1 MKYYLNESIKYILSE
16 RFVLNEALKHSDLI
30 VQCEAICDSIK
41 KLLDELEN
49 GTDETKAKEDA
60 LNKIFDRTTSLR
72 QDIRKVNDVEIIKGK
87 AKDYIDAIQ
96 SLISVVDPSTSDS
109 SITADNKTTAFGKFF
124 AHLNGL
130 IEDPGVKKLELT
142 SELGKIDTIVQTA
155 IDGLANITNS
165 AAETKTKDEQIVA
178 LTKAYKLIYKVSQ
191 SSEKEYDNNETIS
204 EVIEELNKAVE
215 DLNKAIKAVIE
226 AKDDDE
232 KNKAKNN
239 FIAIKNNFITSCEEI
254 TKGDIAELIDNL
266 TVGNYSQTNLE
277 TSLNKDTDWAKEY
290 KNTPDKDLFW
300 NKYYNGAWGKNADKI
315 KSLGESF
322 KQECAVLGFTE
333 ATNPFIA
340 FIKKYY
346 TEDAEMQAGNKSAA
360 GYYIDIQHYEAI
372 HNAIA
377 ENKLLKRDIT
387 DSPKEPIT
395 VDNNI
400 IFYRD
405 FYAKPGNEADIYI
418 NALSKLRNMDISKL
432 VLENKT
438 VQANL
443 MASSGSDNKIFI
455 AVVLTNK
462 VPLKDLLNKEAN
474 LSKITPTIDDKLRPT
489 QDLEQLL
496 TLMNANDTNKEA
508 WNNTSTDKLVAGI
521 KETFKGEEA
530 KYAKWIICY
539 IVNSQETDDAKIN
552 KLKTLN
558 STYKWFSSYDSSL
571 DVVKKVKI
579 ITELNRYGGD
589 INWKMLDNIIKAFEK
604 EEDPAAKGKSW
615 LDTPIKS

>member
-16 RFVLNEALKHSDLI
+16 RFVLNEAMKHSDLI
-30 VQCEAICDSIK
+30 AKCKAIYDYAK
-41 KLLDELEN
+41 KLLDELES
-49 GTDETKAKEDA
+49 GTDDTNEKENA
-60 LNKIFDRTTSLR
+60 LDKIFDHTTSLM
-72 QDIRKVNDVEIIKGK
+72 QDTRKVKDVEIIKGK
-87 AKDYIDAIQ
+87 AKNYIDTIK
-96 SLISVVDPSTSDS
+96 SLISVVDPSTFNA

-124 AHLNGL
+124 AHLNEL
-130 IEDPGVKKLELT
+130 IKKSDVKQSELT
-142 SELGKIDTIVQTA
+142 SELNKIDNIVQTT

-165 AAETKTKDEQIVA
+165 AKEIKTKDDQIVA

-191 SSEKEYDNNETIS
+191 TSEKEYDNNETIS
-204 EVIEELNKAVE
+204 QAVE
-215 DLNKAIKAVIE
+215 MLNNALEKVTKAGDDASKIE
-226 AKDDDE
+226 
-232 KNKAKNN
+232 AKNN
-239 FIAIKNNFITSCEEI
+239 FIDRCEELANDNAAKI
-254 TKGDIAELIDNL
+254 IDTL
-266 TVGNYSQTNLE
+266 TVGEYNQTSLETNLD
-277 TSLNKDTDWAKEY
+277 SSSDWGKEY
-290 KNTPDKDLFW
+290 KDTPDKNLFW
-300 NKYYNGAWGKNADKI
+300 EKYYSGAWGENADKI
-315 KSLGESF
+315 EALGESF
-322 KQECAVLGFTE
+322 KQECTVLGFTE
-333 ATNPFIA
+333 ITNPFLA

-346 TEDAEMQAGNKSAA
+346 TEDVEMQNNGEKAK
-360 GYYIDIQHYEAI
+360 GYDIDLQHYEAI

-474 LSKITPTIDDKLRPT
+474 LSKIAPTIDDKLRPT

>member
-16 RFVLNEALKHSDLI
+16 RFVLNEAMKHSDLI
-30 VQCEAICDSIK
+30 AKCKAIYDYAK

-49 GTDETKAKEDA
+49 GTDDTNEKENA
-60 LNKIFDRTTSLR
+60 LDKIFDRTTSLM
-72 QDIRKVNDVEIIKGK
+72 QDTRKVKDVELIKGK
-87 AKDYIDAIQ
+87 AKDYIDTIK
-96 SLISVVDPSTSDS
+96 SLISVVDPSTFND

-124 AHLNGL
+124 AHLNEL
-130 IEDPGVKKLELT
+130 IEKSDVKQSELT
-142 SELGKIDTIVQTA
+142 SELNKIDNIVQTT

-165 AAETKTKDEQIVA
+165 AKEIKTKDDQIVA

-191 SSEKEYDNNETIS
+191 TSEKEYDNNETIS
-204 EVIEELNKAVE
+204 QAVE
-215 DLNKAIKAVIE
+215 MLNNALEKVTKAG
-226 AKDDDE
+226 DDDASKIE
-232 KNKAKNN
+232 AKNN
-239 FIAIKNNFITSCEEI
+239 FIDRCEELANDNTAKI
-254 TKGDIAELIDNL
+254 IDTLAVSEYN
-266 TVGNYSQTNLE
+266 QTNLE
-277 TSLNKDTDWAKEY
+277 TSLNKGTDWAKEY

-300 NKYYNGAWGKNADKI
+300 NKYYNGVWGKNADKI

-346 TEDAEMQAGNKSAA
+346 TEDAEMQAEGKSAA
-360 GYYIDIQHYEAI
+360 GYYIDMQHYEAI

-387 DSPKEPIT
+387 NSPKEPIT

-418 NALSKLRNMDISKL
+418 NALSKLRNMNIKSL

-443 MASSGSDNKIFI
+443 IASSGGKNEILI

-462 VPLKDLLNKEAN
+462 VPLKDLLNNKAN
-474 LSKITPTIDDKLRPT
+474 LSPITPTIDDKLRPT

-496 TLMNANDTNKEA
+496 TLINANDTNKEA
-508 WNNTSTDKLVAGI
+508 WNSTSTDKLVAGI

-558 STYKWFSSYDSSL
+558 STYNWFSSYDSSL
-571 DVVKKVKI
+571 DVAKKVRI
-579 ITELNRYGGD
+579 ITELNRYGGNID
-589 INWKMLDNIIKAFEK
+589 WKMLDNIIKAFEK

>member
-16 RFVLNEALKHSDLI
+16 RFVLNEAMKHSDLI
-30 VQCEAICDSIK
+30 AQCEVILNSIK
-41 KLLDELEN
+41 KLLDDLEN
-49 GTDETKAKEDA
+49 GTDDTNEKENA
-60 LNKIFDRTTSLR
+60 LDKIFDHTTSLM
-72 QDIRKVNDVEIIKGK
+72 QDTRKVKDVEIIKGK
-87 AKDYIDAIQ
+87 AKNYIDTIK
-96 SLISVVDPSTSDS
+96 SLISVVDPSTFND

-124 AHLNGL
+124 AHLNEL
-130 IEDPGVKKLELT
+130 IEKSDVKQSELT
-142 SELGKIDTIVQTA
+142 SELNKIDNIVQTT

-165 AAETKTKDEQIVA
+165 AKEIKTKDDQIVA

-191 SSEKEYDNNETIS
+191 TSEKEYDNNETIS
-204 EVIEELNKAVE
+204 QAVE
-215 DLNKAIKAVIE
+215 MLNNALEKVTKAGDDASKIE
-226 AKDDDE
+226 
-232 KNKAKNN
+232 AKNN
-239 FIAIKNNFITSCEEI
+239 FIDRCEELANDNTAKI
-254 TKGDIAELIDNL
+254 IDTL
-266 TVGNYSQTNLE
+266 TVGEYNQTNLE
-277 TSLNKDTDWAKEY
+277 TNLDGSSDWDKEY
-290 KNTPDKDLFW
+290 KDTPDKNLFW
-300 NKYYNGAWGKNADKI
+300 EKYYSGAWGENADKI
-315 KSLGESF
+315 EALGESF
-322 KQECAVLGFTE
+322 KQECTVLGFTE
-333 ATNPFIA
+333 ITNPFLA

-346 TEDAEMQAGNKSAA
+346 TEDVEMQNKGEKAK
-360 GYYIDIQHYEAI
+360 GYDIDLQHYEAI

-387 DSPKEPIT
+387 NSPKEPIT

-474 LSKITPTIDDKLRPT
+474 LSKIAPTIDDKLRPT

>member
-16 RFVLNEALKHSDLI
+16 QFVLNEAIKHSDLI
-30 VQCEAICDSIK
+30 VQCKTIRNYIK

-49 GTDETKAKEDA
+49 GTDDTNAKEDA
-60 LNKIFDRTTSLR
+60 LNKIFDRTTSLM
-72 QDIRKVNDVEIIKGK
+72 QDTRKVNDVEIIKGK
-87 AKDYIDAIQ
+87 AKDYINTIQ
-96 SLISVVDPSTSDS
+96 SLITIIDPSTFND

-124 AHLNGL
+124 AHLNEL
-130 IEDPGVKKLELT
+130 IEKSDVKKSELT
-142 SELGKIDTIVQTA
+142 SELSKIDTVIQA
-155 IDGLANITNS
+155 AMDGLANITNN
-165 AAETKTKDEQIVA
+165 ATETKTKDDQIVA

-191 SSEKEYDNNETIS
+191 ASETEYDNNESIS
-204 EVIEELNKAVE
+204 ETIEGLSDALKKVT
-215 DLNKAIKAVIE
+215 E
-226 AKDDDE
+226 AKNDE
-232 KNKAKNN
+232 AKNN
-239 FIAIKNNFITSCEEI
+239 ARNNFITLCEEMAE
-254 TKGDIAELIDNL
+254 GSIAELIDNL
-266 TVGNYSQTNLE
+266 TVANYSQTNLE

-346 TEDAEMQAGNKSAA
+346 TEDAEMQAAGKSAA

-387 DSPKEPIT
+387 NNPKEPIT
-395 VDNNI
+395 VNNNI

-405 FYAKPGNEADIYI
+405 FYAKPGNEAKIYI
-418 NALSKLRNMDISKL
+418 DALSKLRNMNIKNL

-438 VQANL
+438 VQTNL
-443 MASSGSDNKIFI
+443 IACSNGDNELFI
-455 AVVLTNK
+455 AAVLTNK
-462 VPLKDLLNKEAN
+462 VPLKDLLADKAN
-474 LSKITPTIDDKLRPT
+474 LSPITPTRDDKLRPV
-489 QDLEQLL
+489 QDLAQLL
-496 TLMNANDTNKEA
+496 TLMNANDTNKEV
-508 WNNTSTDKLVAGI
+508 WNSMSTDKLIAGI

-539 IVNSQETDDAKIN
+539 IANSQETDDAKIN
-552 KLKTLN
+552 KLKNLN
-558 STYKWFSSYDSSL
+558 NTYKWFNSFDSSL

-579 ITELNRYGGD
+579 ITELNRYGGNID
-589 INWKMLDNIIKAFEK
+589 WKMLDNIIKAFEK

>member
-16 RFVLNEALKHSDLI
+16 QFVLNEAIKHSDLI
-30 VQCEAICDSIK
+30 IQCKTICDYIK

-49 GTDETKAKEDA
+49 GTDDTNAKENA
-60 LNKIFDRTTSLR
+60 LNKIFDRTTSLM
-72 QDIRKVNDVEIIKGK
+72 QDTRKVNDVEIIKGK

-96 SLISVVDPSTSDS
+96 SLIAVVDPSTSDN

-124 AHLNGL
+124 AHLNEL
-130 IEDPGVKKLELT
+130 IEKSGIKKSELT
-142 SELGKIDTIVQTA
+142 SELSKIDTVVQTA
-155 IDGLANITNS
+155 MDGLANITNS
-165 AAETKTKDEQIVA
+165 AAEIKTKDEQIVA

-191 SSEKEYDNNETIS
+191 ASETEYDNNESIS
-204 EVIEELNKAVE
+204 ETIEGLSDALK
-215 DLNKAIKAVIE
+215 KVIE
-226 AKDDDE
+226 AKNDE
-232 KNKAKNN
+232 AKNN
-239 FIAIKNNFITSCEEI
+239 ARNNFITLCEEI
-254 TKGDIAELIDNL
+254 TKGDIANLIDNL
-266 TVGNYSQTNLE
+266 TVDNYSQTGLE
-277 TSLNKDTDWAKEY
+277 TSLGKGIDWAKEY
-290 KNTPDKDLFW
+290 KNTPDKELFW

-322 KQECAVLGFTE
+322 KQECTVLGFTE
-333 ATNPFIA
+333 ATNPFIT
-340 FIKKYY
+340 FIKTYF
-346 TEDAEMQAGNKSAA
+346 TEDVEMQAAGKSAA

-387 DSPKEPIT
+387 NSPKEPIT
-395 VDNNI
+395 VNNNI

-405 FYAKPGNEADIYI
+405 FYAKPGNDAEIYI
-418 NALSKLRNMDISKL
+418 NTISKLRNMDISKL

-462 VPLKDLLNKEAN
+462 VPLKDLLNDKAN
-474 LSKITPTIDDKLRPT
+474 LSPITPTRDDKLRPI

-496 TLMNANDTNKEA
+496 ILMNANDTNKEV
-508 WNNTSTDKLVAGI
+508 WNSTSTDKLVAGV

-539 IVNSQETDDAKIN
+539 IANSQETDDAKIN
-552 KLKTLN
+552 KLKNLN
-558 STYKWFSSYDSSL
+558 STYSWFNSFDSSL
-571 DVVKKVKI
+571 DVTKKVKI
-579 ITELNRYGGD
+579 ITELNRYGGNID
-589 INWKMLDNIIKAFEK
+589 WKMLDNIIKAFEK
-604 EEDPAAKGKSW
+604 EENPAAKGKSW
-615 LDTPIKS
+615 LDTPTKA

>member
-16 RFVLNEALKHSDLI
+16 QFVLNEALKHSDLI
-30 VQCEAICDSIK
+30 AKCKAIYDYAK

-49 GTDETKAKEDA
+49 GTDDTNEKENA
-60 LNKIFDRTTSLR
+60 LDKIFDHTTSLM
-72 QDIRKVNDVEIIKGK
+72 QDTRKVKDVEIIKGK
-87 AKDYIDAIQ
+87 AKDYIDTIK
-96 SLISVVDPSTSDS
+96 SLISVVDPSTFND

-124 AHLNGL
+124 AHLNEL
-130 IEDPGVKKLELT
+130 IEKSDVKQSELT
-142 SELGKIDTIVQTA
+142 SELNKIDNIVQTT

-165 AAETKTKDEQIVA
+165 AKEIKTKDDQIVA

-191 SSEKEYDNNETIS
+191 TSEKEYDNNETIS
-204 EVIEELNKAVE
+204 QAVE
-215 DLNKAIKAVIE
+215 MLNNALEKVTKAEDVASKIE
-226 AKDDDE
+226 
-232 KNKAKNN
+232 AKNN
-239 FIAIKNNFITSCEEI
+239 FIDRCEELANDNAAKI
-254 TKGDIAELIDNL
+254 IDAL
-266 TVGNYSQTNLE
+266 TVGEYNQINLE
-277 TSLNKDTDWAKEY
+277 TNLDSSSDWDKEY
-290 KNTPDKDLFW
+290 KDTPDKNLFW
-300 NKYYNGAWGKNADKI
+300 EKYYSGAWGENADKI
-315 KSLGESF
+315 EALGESF

-333 ATNPFIA
+333 ITNPFLA

-346 TEDAEMQAGNKSAA
+346 TEDAEMQNMGEKAK
-360 GYYIDIQHYEAI
+360 GYDVDLQHYEAI

-474 LSKITPTIDDKLRPT
+474 LSKIAPTIDDKLRPT

-571 DVVKKVKI
+571 DVTKKVKI

>member
-16 RFVLNEALKHSDLI
+16 QFVLNEALKHSDLI
-30 VQCEAICDSIK
+30 AKCKAIYDYAK

-49 GTDETKAKEDA
+49 GTDDTNEKENA
-60 LNKIFDRTTSLR
+60 LDKIFDHTTSLM
-72 QDIRKVNDVEIIKGK
+72 QDTRKVKDVEIIKGK
-87 AKDYIDAIQ
+87 AKNYIDTIK
-96 SLISVVDPSTSDS
+96 SLISVVDPSTFND

-124 AHLNGL
+124 AHLNEL
-130 IEDPGVKKLELT
+130 IEKSDVKQSELT
-142 SELGKIDTIVQTA
+142 SELSKIDNIVQTT
-155 IDGLANITNS
+155 IDSLANITNS
-165 AAETKTKDEQIVA
+165 AKEIKTKDDQIVA

-191 SSEKEYDNNETIS
+191 TSEKEYDNNETIS
-204 EVIEELNKAVE
+204 QAVE
-215 DLNKAIKAVIE
+215 MLNSALEKVTKAGDDASKIE
-226 AKDDDE
+226 
-232 KNKAKNN
+232 AKNN
-239 FIAIKNNFITSCEEI
+239 FIDRCEELANDSTAKI
-254 TKGDIAELIDNL
+254 IDAL
-266 TVGNYSQTNLE
+266 TVGEYNQINLE
-277 TSLNKDTDWAKEY
+277 TNLDSSSDWDKEY
-290 KNTPDKDLFW
+290 KDTPDKNLFW
-300 NKYYNGAWGKNADKI
+300 EKYYSGAWGESADKI
-315 KSLGESF
+315 EALGESF
-322 KQECAVLGFTE
+322 KQECTVLGFTE
-333 ATNPFIA
+333 ITNPFLA

-346 TEDAEMQAGNKSAA
+346 TEDIEMQNKGEKAK
-360 GYYIDIQHYEAI
+360 GYDVDLQHYEAI

-474 LSKITPTIDDKLRPT
+474 LSKIAPTIDDKLRPT

-604 EEDPAAKGKSW
+604 EEDPTAKGKSW

>member
-16 RFVLNEALKHSDLI
+16 QFVLNEAMKHNDLI
-30 VQCEAICDSIK
+30 AQCVAICDYIK

-49 GTDETKAKEDA
+49 GTDNINDKEKALD
-60 LNKIFDRTTSLR
+60 KIFDRTTSLM
-72 QDIRKVNDVEIIKGK
+72 QDTRKVNDVEIIKGK

-96 SLISVVDPSTSDS
+96 SLIAVIDPSTSDN

-124 AHLNGL
+124 AHLNEL
-130 IEDPGVKKLELT
+130 IEKSDVKKSELT
-142 SELGKIDTIVQTA
+142 SELGKIDTVVQTA
-155 IDGLANITNS
+155 IDSLANITNS
-165 AAETKTKDEQIVA
+165 ATEMKTKDEQIVA
-178 LTKAYKLIYKVSQ
+178 LTRAYKLIYKVSQ
-191 SSEKEYDNNETIS
+191 SSENEYDNNESIS
-204 EVIEELNKAVE
+204 EAIEGLNKAL
-215 DLNKAIKAVIE
+215 DKIIKA
-226 AKDDDE
+226 KDKAE
-232 KNKAKNN
+232 KNNAINN
-239 FIAIKNNFITSCEEI
+239 FVTLCEEI
-254 TKGDIAELIDNL
+254 AKGDIAELIDNL
-266 TVGNYSQTNLE
+266 TVSNYSQTNLE
-277 TSLNKDTDWAKEY
+277 TSLGKGIDWAKEY

-333 ATNPFIA
+333 VTNPFIA

-346 TEDAEMQAGNKSAA
+346 TEDAEMQAVGKKAA

-377 ENKLLKRDIT
+377 ENKLLKRDLT
-387 DSPKEPIT
+387 NSPKEPLT
-395 VDNNI
+395 VNNNI

-418 NALSKLRNMDISKL
+418 NTLSKLRNIDISKL

-438 VQANL
+438 VQTNL
-443 MASSGSDNKIFI
+443 MASSGSNNKIFI
-455 AVVLTNK
+455 ATVLTNN
-462 VPLKDLLNKEAN
+462 VPLKDLLDDKAN
-474 LSKITPTIDDKLRPT
+474 LSPITPTREDKLRPV

-496 TLMNANDTNKEA
+496 TLMNANDTNKEV

-539 IVNSQETDDAKIN
+539 IANSQETDDAKIN
-552 KLKTLN
+552 KLKNLN
-558 STYKWFSSYDSSL
+558 STYSWFNSFDSSL
-571 DVVKKVKI
+571 DVTKKVKI
-579 ITELNRYGGD
+579 ITELNRYGGNID
-589 INWKMLDNIIKAFEK
+589 WKMLDNIIKAFEK
-604 EEDPAAKGKSW
+604 EENPAAKGKSW
-615 LDTPIKS
+615 LDTPIKA

>member
-16 RFVLNEALKHSDLI
+16 RFVLNEAMKHSDLI
-30 VQCEAICDSIK
+30 AKCKAIYDYAK

-49 GTDETKAKEDA
+49 GTDDTNEKENA
-60 LNKIFDRTTSLR
+60 LDKIFDHTTSLM
-72 QDIRKVNDVEIIKGK
+72 QDTRKVKDVEIIKGK
-87 AKDYIDAIQ
+87 AKNYIDTIK
-96 SLISVVDPSTSDS
+96 SLISVVDPSTFND

-124 AHLNGL
+124 AHLNEL
-130 IEDPGVKKLELT
+130 IEKSDVKQSELT
-142 SELGKIDTIVQTA
+142 SELSKIDNIVQTT

-165 AAETKTKDEQIVA
+165 AKEIKTKDDQIVA

-191 SSEKEYDNNETIS
+191 TSEKEYDNNEAVS
-204 EVIEELNKAVE
+204 QAIEGLTEALEKVTKAE
-215 DLNKAIKAVIE
+215 DGASKIE
-226 AKDDDE
+226 
-232 KNKAKNN
+232 AKNN
-239 FIAIKNNFITSCEEI
+239 FIARCEELANDNTAKI
-254 TKGDIAELIDNL
+254 IDAL
-266 TVGNYSQTNLE
+266 TVSEYNQADLETNLN
-277 TSLNKDTDWAKEY
+277 SSSDWDKEY
-290 KNTPDKDLFW
+290 KNTPDKNLFW
-300 NKYYNGAWGKNADKI
+300 EKYYSGAWGENADKI
-315 KSLGESF
+315 EALGESF
-322 KQECAVLGFTE
+322 KQECTVLGFTE
-333 ATNPFIA
+333 ITNPFLA

-346 TEDAEMQAGNKSAA
+346 TEDIEMQNKGEKAK
-360 GYYIDIQHYEAI
+360 GYDVDLQHYEAI

-474 LSKITPTIDDKLRPT
+474 LSKIAPTIDDKLRPT

-571 DVVKKVKI
+571 DVTKKVKI

-604 EEDPAAKGKSW
+604 EEDPTAKGKSW

>member
-16 RFVLNEALKHSDLI
+16 RFVLSEAMKHSDLI
-30 VQCEAICDSIK
+30 AKCKAIRDYAK
-41 KLLDELEN
+41 KLLDELES
-49 GTDETKAKEDA
+49 GTEDTNEKENA
-60 LNKIFDRTTSLR
+60 LDKIFDHTTSLM
-72 QDIRKVNDVEIIKGK
+72 QDTRKVKDVEIIKGK
-87 AKDYIDAIQ
+87 AKNYIDTIK
-96 SLISVVDPSTSDS
+96 SLISVVDPSTFND

-124 AHLNGL
+124 AHLNEL
-130 IEDPGVKKLELT
+130 IEKSDVKQSELT
-142 SELGKIDTIVQTA
+142 SELNKIDNIVQTT

-165 AAETKTKDEQIVA
+165 AKEIKTKDDQIVA

-191 SSEKEYDNNETIS
+191 TSEKEYDNNETIS
-204 EVIEELNKAVE
+204 QAVE
-215 DLNKAIKAVIE
+215 MLNNALEKVTEAGDDASKIE
-226 AKDDDE
+226 
-232 KNKAKNN
+232 AKNN
-239 FIAIKNNFITSCEEI
+239 FIDRCEELANDNAAKI
-254 TKGDIAELIDNL
+254 IDTL
-266 TVGNYSQTNLE
+266 TVSEYNQTNLE
-277 TSLNKDTDWAKEY
+277 TNLDSSSDWDKEY
-290 KNTPDKDLFW
+290 KDTPDKNLFW
-300 NKYYNGAWGKNADKI
+300 EKYYSGAWGENADKI
-315 KSLGESF
+315 EALGESF
-322 KQECAVLGFTE
+322 KQECTVLGFTE
-333 ATNPFIA
+333 ITNPFLA

-346 TEDAEMQAGNKSAA
+346 TEDVEMQNKGEKAK
-360 GYYIDIQHYEAI
+360 GYDIDLQHYEAI

-443 MASSGSDNKIFI
+443 MASSGGDNKIFI

-474 LSKITPTIDDKLRPT
+474 LSKIAPTIDDKLRPT

-571 DVVKKVKI
+571 DVAKKVKI

>member
-16 RFVLNEALKHSDLI
+16 RFVLNEAMKHSDLI
-30 VQCEAICDSIK
+30 AKCKAICDYAK
-41 KLLDELEN
+41 KLLDELES
-49 GTDETKAKEDA
+49 GTDDTNEKENA
-60 LNKIFDRTTSLR
+60 LDKIFDHTTSLM
-72 QDIRKVNDVEIIKGK
+72 QDTRKVKDVEIIKGK
-87 AKDYIDAIQ
+87 AKNYIDTIK
-96 SLISVVDPSTSDS
+96 SLISVVDPSTFND

-124 AHLNGL
+124 AHLNEL
-130 IEDPGVKKLELT
+130 IEKSDVKQSELT
-142 SELGKIDTIVQTA
+142 SELNKIDNIVQTT

-165 AAETKTKDEQIVA
+165 AKEIKTKDDQIVA

-191 SSEKEYDNNETIS
+191 TSEKEYDNNETIS
-204 EVIEELNKAVE
+204 QAVE
-215 DLNKAIKAVIE
+215 MLNNALEKVTEAGDDASKIE
-226 AKDDDE
+226 
-232 KNKAKNN
+232 AKNN
-239 FIAIKNNFITSCEEI
+239 FIDRCEELANDNAAKI
-254 TKGDIAELIDNL
+254 IDTL
-266 TVGNYSQTNLE
+266 TVGEYNQTNLE
-277 TSLNKDTDWAKEY
+277 TNLDSSSDWDKEY
-290 KNTPDKDLFW
+290 KDTPDKNLFW
-300 NKYYNGAWGKNADKI
+300 EKYYSGAWGENADKI
-315 KSLGESF
+315 EALGESF
-322 KQECAVLGFTE
+322 KQECTVLGFTE
-333 ATNPFIA
+333 LTNPFLA

-346 TEDAEMQAGNKSAA
+346 TEDVEMQNKGEKAK
-360 GYYIDIQHYEAI
+360 GYDVDLQHYEAI

-474 LSKITPTIDDKLRPT
+474 LSKIAPTIDDKLRPT

>member
-16 RFVLNEALKHSDLI
+16 QFVLNEAMKHSDLI
-30 VQCEAICDSIK
+30 AQCEVILNSIK
-41 KLLDELEN
+41 KLLDDLEN
-49 GTDETKAKEDA
+49 GTDDTNEKENA
-60 LNKIFDRTTSLR
+60 LDKIFDHTTSLM
-72 QDIRKVNDVEIIKGK
+72 QDTRKVKDVEIIKGK
-87 AKDYIDAIQ
+87 AKNYIDTIK
-96 SLISVVDPSTSDS
+96 SLISVVDPSTFND

-124 AHLNGL
+124 AHLNEL
-130 IEDPGVKKLELT
+130 IEKSDVKQSELT
-142 SELGKIDTIVQTA
+142 SELNKIDNIVQTT

-165 AAETKTKDEQIVA
+165 AKEIKTKDDQIVA

-191 SSEKEYDNNETIS
+191 TSEKEYDNNETIS
-204 EVIEELNKAVE
+204 QAVE
-215 DLNKAIKAVIE
+215 MLNNALEKVTKAGDDASKIE
-226 AKDDDE
+226 
-232 KNKAKNN
+232 AKNN
-239 FIAIKNNFITSCEEI
+239 FIDRCEELANDNTAKI
-254 TKGDIAELIDNL
+254 IDTL
-266 TVGNYSQTNLE
+266 TVGEYNQTNLE
-277 TSLNKDTDWAKEY
+277 TNLDGSSDWDKEY
-290 KNTPDKDLFW
+290 KDTPDKNLFW
-300 NKYYNGAWGKNADKI
+300 EKYYSGAWGENADKI
-315 KSLGESF
+315 EALGESF
-322 KQECAVLGFTE
+322 KQECTVLGFTE
-333 ATNPFIA
+333 ITNPFLA

-346 TEDAEMQAGNKSAA
+346 TEDVEMQNKGEKAK
-360 GYYIDIQHYEAI
+360 GYDIDLQHYEAI

-387 DSPKEPIT
+387 NSPKEPIT

-474 LSKITPTIDDKLRPT
+474 LSKIAPTIDDKLRPT

>member
-16 RFVLNEALKHSDLI
+16 QFVLNEAIKHSDLI
-30 VQCEAICDSIK
+30 VQCKTIYDYIK

-49 GTDETKAKEDA
+49 GTDDTNAKEDA
-60 LNKIFDRTTSLR
+60 LNKIFDRTTSLM
-72 QDIRKVNDVEIIKGK
+72 QDTRKVNDVEIIKGK
-87 AKDYIDAIQ
+87 AKDYINTIQ
-96 SLISVVDPSTSDS
+96 SLITVIDPATFND

-124 AHLNGL
+124 AHLNEL
-130 IEDPGVKKLELT
+130 IEKSDVKKSELT
-142 SELGKIDTIVQTA
+142 SELSKIDTVVQTA
-155 IDGLANITNS
+155 MDSLADITNS
-165 AAETKTKDEQIVA
+165 AAETKTKDEQIVT

-191 SSEKEYDNNETIS
+191 ASETEYDNNESIS
-204 EVIEELNKAVE
+204 ETIEGLSDALKKVT
-215 DLNKAIKAVIE
+215 E
-226 AKDDDE
+226 AKNDE
-232 KNKAKNN
+232 AKNN
-239 FIAIKNNFITSCEEI
+239 ARNNFITLCEEMAE
-254 TKGDIAELIDNL
+254 GSIAELIDNL
-266 TVGNYSQTNLE
+266 TVANYSQTNLE

-333 ATNPFIA
+333 ATNPFIT

-346 TEDAEMQAGNKSAA
+346 TEDAEMQAAGKSAA

-387 DSPKEPIT
+387 NNPKEPIT
-395 VDNNI
+395 VNNNI

-405 FYAKPGNEADIYI
+405 FYAKPGNEAKIYI
-418 NALSKLRNMDISKL
+418 DTLSKLRNMNIKNL

-438 VQANL
+438 VQTNL
-443 MASSGSDNKIFI
+443 IACSNGDNELFI
-455 AVVLTNK
+455 ATVLTNK
-462 VPLKDLLNKEAN
+462 VPLKDLLADKAN
-474 LSKITPTIDDKLRPT
+474 LSPITPTRDDKLRPV

-496 TLMNANDTNKEA
+496 TLINANDTNKEV
-508 WNNTSTDKLVAGI
+508 WNSTSTDKLVAGI

-539 IVNSQETDDAKIN
+539 IANSQETDDAKIN
-552 KLKTLN
+552 KLKNLN
-558 STYKWFSSYDSSL
+558 NTYKWFNSFDSSL

-579 ITELNRYGGD
+579 ITELNRYGGNID
-589 INWKMLDNIIKAFEK
+589 WKMLDNIIKAFEK

>member
-1 MKYYLNESIKYILSE
+1 MKYYLNESIKSIKYILSE
-16 RFVLNEALKHSDLI
+16 RFVLNEAMKHSDLI
-30 VQCEAICDSIK
+30 AKCKAIRDYAK
-41 KLLDELEN
+41 KLLDELES
-49 GTDETKAKEDA
+49 GTEDTNEKENA
-60 LNKIFDRTTSLR
+60 LDKIFDHTTSLM
-72 QDIRKVNDVEIIKGK
+72 QDTRKVKDVEIIKGK
-87 AKDYIDAIQ
+87 AKNYIDTIK
-96 SLISVVDPSTSDS
+96 SLISVVDPSTFND

-124 AHLNGL
+124 AHLNEL
-130 IEDPGVKKLELT
+130 IEKSDVKQSELT
-142 SELGKIDTIVQTA
+142 SELNKIDNIVQTT

-165 AAETKTKDEQIVA
+165 AKEIKTKDDQIVA

-191 SSEKEYDNNETIS
+191 TSEKEYDNNETIS
-204 EVIEELNKAVE
+204 QAVE
-215 DLNKAIKAVIE
+215 MLNNALEKVTEAGDDASKIE
-226 AKDDDE
+226 
-232 KNKAKNN
+232 AKNN
-239 FIAIKNNFITSCEEI
+239 FIDRCEELANNNAAKI
-254 TKGDIAELIDNL
+254 IDTL
-266 TVGNYSQTNLE
+266 TVSEYNQTNLE
-277 TSLNKDTDWAKEY
+277 TNLDSSSDWDKEY
-290 KNTPDKDLFW
+290 KDTPDKNLFW
-300 NKYYNGAWGKNADKI
+300 EKYYSGAWGENADKI
-315 KSLGESF
+315 EALGKSF
-322 KQECAVLGFTE
+322 KQECTVLGFTE
-333 ATNPFIA
+333 ITNPFLA

-346 TEDAEMQAGNKSAA
+346 TEDIEMQNKGEKAK
-360 GYYIDIQHYEAI
+360 GYDVDLQHYEAI

-405 FYAKPGNEADIYI
+405 FYAKPGNDADIYI

-443 MASSGSDNKIFI
+443 MASSGGDNKIFI

-474 LSKITPTIDDKLRPT
+474 LSKIAPTIDDKLRPT

>member
-16 RFVLNEALKHSDLI
+16 RFVLNEAMKHSDLI
-30 VQCEAICDSIK
+30 AKCKAIRDYAK

-49 GTDETKAKEDA
+49 GTDDTNEKENA
-60 LNKIFDRTTSLR
+60 LDKIFDHTTSLM
-72 QDIRKVNDVEIIKGK
+72 QDTRKVKDVEIIKGK
-87 AKDYIDAIQ
+87 AKNYIDTIK
-96 SLISVVDPSTSDS
+96 SLISVVDPSTFND

-124 AHLNGL
+124 AHLNEL
-130 IEDPGVKKLELT
+130 IEKSDVKQSELT
-142 SELGKIDTIVQTA
+142 SELNKIDNIVQTT

-165 AAETKTKDEQIVA
+165 AKEIKTKDDQIVA

-191 SSEKEYDNNETIS
+191 TSEKEYDNNETIS
-204 EVIEELNKAVE
+204 QAVE
-215 DLNKAIKAVIE
+215 MLNNALEKVTEAGDDASKIE
-226 AKDDDE
+226 
-232 KNKAKNN
+232 AKNN
-239 FIAIKNNFITSCEEI
+239 FIDRCEELANDNAAKI
-254 TKGDIAELIDNL
+254 IDTL
-266 TVGNYSQTNLE
+266 TVSEYNQTNLE
-277 TSLNKDTDWAKEY
+277 TNLDSSSDWNKEY
-290 KNTPDKDLFW
+290 KDTPDKNLFW
-300 NKYYNGAWGKNADKI
+300 EKYYSGAWGENADKI
-315 KSLGESF
+315 EALGESF
-322 KQECAVLGFTE
+322 KQECTVLGFTE
-333 ATNPFIA
+333 ITNPFLA

-346 TEDAEMQAGNKSAA
+346 TEDVEMQNKGEKAK
-360 GYYIDIQHYEAI
+360 GYDVDLQHYEAI

-443 MASSGSDNKIFI
+443 MASSGGDNKIFI

-462 VPLKDLLNKEAN
+462 VPLKDLFNKEAN
-474 LSKITPTIDDKLRPT
+474 LSKIAPTIDDKLRPT

-496 TLMNANDTNKEA
+496 TLVNANDTNKET

-571 DVVKKVKI
+571 DVAKKVKI

-604 EEDPAAKGKSW
+604 EEDPTAKGKSW

>member
-16 RFVLNEALKHSDLI
+16 RFVLNEAMKHSDLI
-30 VQCEAICDSIK
+30 AQCKTIYDYIK

-49 GTDETKAKEDA
+49 GTDDTNAKEDA
-60 LNKIFDRTTSLR
+60 LNKIFDRTTSLM
-72 QDIRKVNDVEIIKGK
+72 QDTRKVNDVEIIKGK
-87 AKDYIDAIQ
+87 AKDYIDTIQ
-96 SLISVVDPSTSDS
+96 SLITVIDPSTFND

-124 AHLNGL
+124 AHLNEL
-130 IEDPGVKKLELT
+130 IEKSDAKKSELT
-142 SELGKIDTIVQTA
+142 SELSKIDTVVQTA
-155 IDGLANITNS
+155 MDGLANITNS
-165 AAETKTKDEQIVA
+165 AKEIKTKDDQIVA

-191 SSEKEYDNNETIS
+191 TSEKEYDNNETIS
-204 EVIEELNKAVE
+204 QAIEMLNSALEKVTKAE
-215 DLNKAIKAVIE
+215 
-226 AKDDDE
+226 DDE
-232 KNKAKNN
+232 AKNN
-239 FIAIKNNFITSCEEI
+239 ARNNFVTLCEEI
-254 TKGDIAELIDNL
+254 ADGDIAKLINNL
-266 TVGNYSQTNLE
+266 TVANYNQTSLE
-277 TSLNKDTDWAKEY
+277 TSLGKGIDWAKEY

-346 TEDAEMQAGNKSAA
+346 TEDAEMQADNKSAA

-443 MASSGSDNKIFI
+443 MASSGGDNKIFI

-462 VPLKDLLNKEAN
+462 VPLKDLLNNEAN

-530 KYAKWIICY
+530 KYAMWIICY

-558 STYKWFSSYDSSL
+558 STYSWFSSFDSSL

-604 EEDPAAKGKSW
+604 EEDPAVKGKSW
-615 LDTPIKS
+615 LGTPIKS

>member
-16 RFVLNEALKHSDLI
+16 QFVLNEAIKHSDLI
-30 VQCEAICDSIK
+30 VQCKTIRDYIK

-49 GTDETKAKEDA
+49 GTDDTNAKEDA
-60 LNKIFDRTTSLR
+60 LNKIFDRTTSLM
-72 QDIRKVNDVEIIKGK
+72 QDTRKVNDVEIIKGK
-87 AKDYIDAIQ
+87 VKDYIDAIQ
-96 SLISVVDPSTSDS
+96 SLITVVDPSTFND

-124 AHLNGL
+124 AHLNEL
-130 IEDPGVKKLELT
+130 IEKSDVKKSELT
-142 SELGKIDTIVQTA
+142 SELSKIDTIVQTA
-155 IDGLANITNS
+155 MDSLADITNS
-165 AAETKTKDEQIVA
+165 AAETKTKDEQIVT

-191 SSEKEYDNNETIS
+191 ASETEYDNNESIS
-204 EVIEELNKAVE
+204 ETIEGLSDALKKVT
-215 DLNKAIKAVIE
+215 E
-226 AKDDDE
+226 AKNDE
-232 KNKAKNN
+232 AKNN
-239 FIAIKNNFITSCEEI
+239 ARNNFITLCEEMAE
-254 TKGDIAELIDNL
+254 GSIAKLIDNL
-266 TVGNYSQTNLE
+266 TVANYSQTNLE

-346 TEDAEMQAGNKSAA
+346 TEDAEMQAAGKSAA

-387 DSPKEPIT
+387 NNPKEPIT
-395 VDNNI
+395 VNNNI

-405 FYAKPGNEADIYI
+405 FYAKPGNEAKIYI
-418 NALSKLRNMDISKL
+418 DALSKLRNMNIKNL

-438 VQANL
+438 VQTNL
-443 MASSGSDNKIFI
+443 IACSNGDNELFI
-455 AVVLTNK
+455 AAVLTNK
-462 VPLKDLLNKEAN
+462 VPLKDLLADKAN
-474 LSKITPTIDDKLRPT
+474 LSPITPTRDDKLRPV

-496 TLMNANDTNKEA
+496 TLMNANDTNKEV
-508 WNNTSTDKLVAGI
+508 WNSMSTDKLIAGI

-539 IVNSQETDDAKIN
+539 IANSQETDDAKIN
-552 KLKTLN
+552 KLKNLN
-558 STYKWFSSYDSSL
+558 NTYKWFNSFDSSL

-579 ITELNRYGGD
+579 ITELNRYGGNID
-589 INWKMLDNIIKAFEK
+589 WKMLDNIIKAFEK

>member
-16 RFVLNEALKHSDLI
+16 QFVLNEAIKHSDLI
-30 VQCEAICDSIK
+30 VQCKTIRNYIK

-49 GTDETKAKEDA
+49 GTDDTNAKEDA
-60 LNKIFDRTTSLR
+60 LNKIFDRTTSLM
-72 QDIRKVNDVEIIKGK
+72 QDTRKVNDVEIIKGK
-87 AKDYIDAIQ
+87 AKDYINTIQ
-96 SLISVVDPSTSDS
+96 SLITIIDPSTFND

-124 AHLNGL
+124 AHLNEL
-130 IEDPGVKKLELT
+130 IEKSDVKQSELT
-142 SELGKIDTIVQTA
+142 SELSKIDTVIQTA
-155 IDGLANITNS
+155 MDGLANITNS

-191 SSEKEYDNNETIS
+191 ASETEYDNNESIS
-204 EVIEELNKAVE
+204 ETIEELSDALKKVT
-215 DLNKAIKAVIE
+215 E
-226 AKDDDE
+226 AKNDE
-232 KNKAKNN
+232 AKNN
-239 FIAIKNNFITSCEEI
+239 ARNNFITLCEEI
-254 TKGDIAELIDNL
+254 TKSDIAELIDNL
-266 TVGNYSQTNLE
+266 AVANYNQTGLETNLD
-277 TSLNKDTDWAKEY
+277 SSSDWDKEY
-290 KNTPDKDLFW
+290 KDTPDKNLFW
-300 NKYYNGAWGKNADKI
+300 EKYYSGAWGENADKI
-315 KSLGESF
+315 EALGESF
-322 KQECAVLGFTE
+322 KQECTVLGFTE
-333 ATNPFIA
+333 ITNPFLA

-346 TEDAEMQAGNKSAA
+346 TEDVEMQNKGEKAK
-360 GYYIDIQHYEAI
+360 GYDIDLQHYEAI

-474 LSKITPTIDDKLRPT
+474 LSKIAPTIDDKLRPT

-571 DVVKKVKI
+571 DVTKKVKI

>member
-16 RFVLNEALKHSDLI
+16 QFVLNEAMKHSDLI
-30 VQCEAICDSIK
+30 VQCRAIYDYIK

-49 GTDETKAKEDA
+49 GTDDTNAKEDA
-60 LNKIFDRTTSLR
+60 LNKIFDRTTSLM
-72 QDIRKVNDVEIIKGK
+72 QDTRKVNDVEIIKGK
-87 AKDYIDAIQ
+87 AKDYINTIQ
-96 SLISVVDPSTSDS
+96 SLITIIDPSTFND
-109 SITADNKTTAFGKFF
+109 SITVDNKTTAFGKFF
-124 AHLNGL
+124 AHLNEL
-130 IEDPGVKKLELT
+130 IEKSDVKKSELT
-142 SELGKIDTIVQTA
+142 SELSKIDTVVQTA
-155 IDGLANITNS
+155 MDGLANITNS
-165 AAETKTKDEQIVA
+165 DAEIKTKDEQIVT

-191 SSEKEYDNNETIS
+191 ASETEYDNNESIS
-204 EVIEELNKAVE
+204 ETIEGLNKA
-215 DLNKAIKAVIE
+215 LNEVIKA
-226 AKDDDE
+226 KDETE
-232 KNKAKNN
+232 KNNAR
-239 FIAIKNNFITSCEEI
+239 NNFITLCEEMAE
-254 TKGDIAELIDNL
+254 GSIAELIDNL
-266 TVGNYSQTNLE
+266 TVANYSQTNLE

-346 TEDAEMQAGNKSAA
+346 TEDAEMQAAGKSAA

-387 DSPKEPIT
+387 NNPKEPIK
-395 VDNNI
+395 VNNNI

-405 FYAKPGNEADIYI
+405 FYAKPGNEAKIYI
-418 NALSKLRNMDISKL
+418 DALSKLRNMNIKNL

-438 VQANL
+438 VQTNL
-443 MASSGSDNKIFI
+443 IACSNGDNELFI
-455 AVVLTNK
+455 AAVLTNK
-462 VPLKDLLNKEAN
+462 VPLKDLLADKAN
-474 LSKITPTIDDKLRPT
+474 LSPITPTRDDKLRPV

-496 TLMNANDTNKEA
+496 TLMNANDTNKEV
-508 WNNTSTDKLVAGI
+508 WNSMSTDKLIAGI

-539 IVNSQETDDAKIN
+539 IANSQETDDAKIN
-552 KLKTLN
+552 KLKNLN
-558 STYKWFSSYDSSL
+558 NTYKWFNSFDSSL

-579 ITELNRYGGD
+579 ITELNRYGGNID
-589 INWKMLDNIIKAFEK
+589 WKMLDNIIKAFEK

>member
-16 RFVLNEALKHSDLI
+16 RFVLSEAMKHSDLI
-30 VQCEAICDSIK
+30 AKCKAIRDYAK

-49 GTDETKAKEDA
+49 GTDDTNEKENA
-60 LNKIFDRTTSLR
+60 LDKIFDRTTSLM
-72 QDIRKVNDVEIIKGK
+72 QDTRKVKDVEIIKGK
-87 AKDYIDAIQ
+87 AKDYIETIK
-96 SLISVVDPSTSDS
+96 SLISVVDPSTFND

-124 AHLNGL
+124 AHLNEL
-130 IEDPGVKKLELT
+130 IEKSDVKQSELT
-142 SELGKIDTIVQTA
+142 SELNKIDNIVQTT

-165 AAETKTKDEQIVA
+165 AKEIKTKDDQIVA

-191 SSEKEYDNNETIS
+191 TSEKEYDNNETIS
-204 EVIEELNKAVE
+204 QAVE
-215 DLNKAIKAVIE
+215 MLNNALEKVTKAEDDASKIE
-226 AKDDDE
+226 
-232 KNKAKNN
+232 AKNN
-239 FIAIKNNFITSCEEI
+239 FIDRCEELANDNAAKI
-254 TKGDIAELIDNL
+254 IDTL
-266 TVGNYSQTNLE
+266 TVSEYNQTNLE
-277 TSLNKDTDWAKEY
+277 TNLDGSDDWAKEY
-290 KNTPDKDLFW
+290 KNTPDKNLFW
-300 NKYYNGAWGKNADKI
+300 EKYYSGAWGENADKI
-315 KSLGESF
+315 EALGESF
-322 KQECAVLGFTE
+322 KQECTVLGFTE
-333 ATNPFIA
+333 ITNPFLA

-346 TEDAEMQAGNKSAA
+346 TEDVEMQNKGEKAK
-360 GYYIDIQHYEAI
+360 GYDVDLQHYEAI

-418 NALSKLRNMDISKL
+418 NTLSKLRNMDISKL

-474 LSKITPTIDDKLRPT
+474 LSKIAPTIDDKLRPT

-571 DVVKKVKI
+571 DVTKKVKI

-615 LDTPIKS
+615 LGTPIKS

>member
-16 RFVLNEALKHSDLI
+16 QFVLNEAIKHSDLI
-30 VQCEAICDSIK
+30 VQGKTICDYIK

-49 GTDETKAKEDA
+49 GTDDTNAKEDA
-60 LNKIFDRTTSLR
+60 LNKIFDRTTSLM
-72 QDIRKVNDVEIIKGK
+72 QDTRKVNDVEIIKGK
-87 AKDYIDAIQ
+87 AKDYINTIQ
-96 SLISVVDPSTSDS
+96 SLITVIDPSTFND

-124 AHLNGL
+124 AHLNEL
-130 IEDPGVKKLELT
+130 IEKSDVKKSELT
-142 SELGKIDTIVQTA
+142 SELSKIDTIVQTA
-155 IDGLANITNS
+155 MDSLADITNS
-165 AAETKTKDEQIVA
+165 AAETKTKDEQIVT

-191 SSEKEYDNNETIS
+191 ASETEYDNNESIS
-204 EVIEELNKAVE
+204 ETIEGLSDALKKVT
-215 DLNKAIKAVIE
+215 E
-226 AKDDDE
+226 AKNDE
-232 KNKAKNN
+232 AKNN
-239 FIAIKNNFITSCEEI
+239 ARNNFITLCEEI
-254 TKGDIAELIDNL
+254 AEGDIADLIDNL
-266 TVGNYSQTNLE
+266 TVANYSQTSLE
-277 TSLNKDTDWAKEY
+277 TSLSKGIDWAKEY
-290 KNTPDKDLFW
+290 KSTPDKDLFW

-322 KQECAVLGFTE
+322 KQECTVLGFTE
-333 ATNPFIA
+333 ITNPFIA
-340 FIKKYY
+340 FIKKYF
-346 TEDAEMQAGNKSAA
+346 TEDTEMQAAGKKAA

-387 DSPKEPIT
+387 NSPKEPIT
-395 VDNNI
+395 VNNNI

-405 FYAKPGNEADIYI
+405 FYAKPGNEAEIYI
-418 NALSKLRNMDISKL
+418 NTLSKLRNIDISKL

-438 VQANL
+438 VQTNL
-443 MASSGSDNKIFI
+443 IACSNGTNELFI
-455 AVVLTNK
+455 AAVLTNK
-462 VPLKDLLNKEAN
+462 VPLKDLLTDKAN
-474 LSKITPTIDDKLRPT
+474 LSPITPTRDDKLRPV

-508 WNNTSTDKLVAGI
+508 WNNTSTDKLIAGI

-539 IVNSQETDDAKIN
+539 IANSQETDDAKIN
-552 KLKTLN
+552 KLKNLN
-558 STYKWFSSYDSSL
+558 NTYKWFNSFDSSL

-579 ITELNRYGGD
+579 ITELNRYGGNID
-589 INWKMLDNIIKAFEK
+589 WKMLDNIIKAFEK

>member
-16 RFVLNEALKHSDLI
+16 QFVLNEAIKHSDLI
-30 VQCEAICDSIK
+30 VQCKTICDYIK

-49 GTDETKAKEDA
+49 GTDDTNAKEDA
-60 LNKIFDRTTSLR
+60 LNKIFDRTTSLM
-72 QDIRKVNDVEIIKGK
+72 QDTRKVNDVEIIKGK
-87 AKDYIDAIQ
+87 AKDYINTIK
-96 SLISVVDPSTSDS
+96 SLIAIIDPSTFND

-124 AHLNGL
+124 AHLNEL
-130 IEDPGVKKLELT
+130 IEKSDVKKSELT
-142 SELGKIDTIVQTA
+142 SDLSKIDNVVQTA
-155 IDGLANITNS
+155 MDGLANITNS
-165 AAETKTKDEQIVA
+165 TAEIKTKDEQIVS

-191 SSEKEYDNNETIS
+191 ASETEYDNNESIS
-204 EVIEELNKAVE
+204 MAIEGLSDALKKVT
-215 DLNKAIKAVIE
+215 E
-226 AKDDDE
+226 AKNDE
-232 KNKAKNN
+232 AKNN
-239 FIAIKNNFITSCEEI
+239 ARNNFITLCEEI

-266 TVGNYSQTNLE
+266 TVDNYSQTGLE
-277 TSLNKDTDWAKEY
+277 TSLSKDVDWAKEY
-290 KNTPDKDLFW
+290 KNTPDKELFW

-322 KQECAVLGFTE
+322 KQECTVLGFTE
-333 ATNPFIA
+333 VTNPFIA

-346 TEDAEMQAGNKSAA
+346 TEDAEMQAAGKSAA

-387 DSPKEPIT
+387 NSPKEPIT
-395 VDNNI
+395 VNNNI

-462 VPLKDLLNKEAN
+462 VPLKDLLDDKAN
-474 LSKITPTIDDKLRPT
+474 LSPITPTREDKLRPI

-496 TLMNANDTNKEA
+496 TLMNANDTNKEV

-539 IVNSQETDDAKIN
+539 IANSQETDDAKIN
-552 KLKTLN
+552 KLKNLN
-558 STYKWFSSYDSSL
+558 STYSWFSSADSSL
-571 DVVKKVKI
+571 DVTKKVKI
-579 ITELNRYGGD
+579 ITELNRYGGNID
-589 INWKMLDNIIKAFEK
+589 WKMLDNIIKAFEK
-604 EEDPAAKGKSW
+604 EENPAAKGKSW
-615 LDTPIKS
+615 LDTPIKF

>member
-16 RFVLNEALKHSDLI
+16 QFVLNEAIKHSDLI
-30 VQCEAICDSIK
+30 VQGKTICDYIK

-49 GTDETKAKEDA
+49 GTDDTNAKEDA
-60 LNKIFDRTTSLR
+60 LNKIFDRTTSLM
-72 QDIRKVNDVEIIKGK
+72 QDTRKVNDVEIIKGK
-87 AKDYIDAIQ
+87 AKDYINTIQ
-96 SLISVVDPSTSDS
+96 SLITVIDPSTFND

-124 AHLNGL
+124 AHLNEL
-130 IEDPGVKKLELT
+130 IEKSDVKKSELT
-142 SELGKIDTIVQTA
+142 SELSKIDTIVQTA
-155 IDGLANITNS
+155 MDSLADITNS
-165 AAETKTKDEQIVA
+165 AAETKTKDEQIVT

-191 SSEKEYDNNETIS
+191 ASETEYDNNESIS
-204 EVIEELNKAVE
+204 ETIEGLNKA
-215 DLNKAIKAVIE
+215 LNEVIKAKDE
-226 AKDDDE
+226 AE
-232 KNKAKNN
+232 KNNTR
-239 FIAIKNNFITSCEEI
+239 NNFITLCEEI
-254 TKGDIAELIDNL
+254 AEGDIADLIDNL
-266 TVGNYSQTNLE
+266 TVANYSQTSLE
-277 TSLNKDTDWAKEY
+277 TSLSKGIDWAKEY
-290 KNTPDKDLFW
+290 KSTPDKDLFW

-322 KQECAVLGFTE
+322 KQECTVLGFTE
-333 ATNPFIA
+333 ITNPFIA
-340 FIKKYY
+340 FIKKYF
-346 TEDAEMQAGNKSAA
+346 TEDTEMQAAGKKAA

-387 DSPKEPIT
+387 NSPKEPIT
-395 VDNNI
+395 VNNNI

-405 FYAKPGNEADIYI
+405 FYAKPGNEAEIYI
-418 NALSKLRNMDISKL
+418 NTLSKLRNIDISKL

-438 VQANL
+438 VQTNL
-443 MASSGSDNKIFI
+443 IACSNGTNELFI
-455 AVVLTNK
+455 AAVLTNK
-462 VPLKDLLNKEAN
+462 VPLKDLLADKAN
-474 LSKITPTIDDKLRPT
+474 LSPITPTRDDKLRPV

-508 WNNTSTDKLVAGI
+508 WNNTSTDKLIAGI

-539 IVNSQETDDAKIN
+539 IANSQETDDAKIN
-552 KLKTLN
+552 KLKNLN
-558 STYKWFSSYDSSL
+558 NTYKWFNSFDSSL

-579 ITELNRYGGD
+579 ITELNRYGGNID
-589 INWKMLDNIIKAFEK
+589 WKMLDNIIKAFEK

>member
-16 RFVLNEALKHSDLI
+16 QFVLNEAMKHSDLI
-30 VQCEAICDSIK
+30 VQCKTIYDYIK
-41 KLLDELEN
+41 KLLGELEN
-49 GTDETKAKEDA
+49 GTDDTNAKEDA
-60 LNKIFDRTTSLR
+60 LNKIFDRTTSLM
-72 QDIRKVNDVEIIKGK
+72 QDTRKVNDVEIIKGK
-87 AKDYIDAIQ
+87 AKDYINTIQ
-96 SLISVVDPSTSDS
+96 SLITIIDPSTFHD

-124 AHLNGL
+124 AHLNEL
-130 IEDPGVKKLELT
+130 IEKSDVKKSELT
-142 SELGKIDTIVQTA
+142 SELSKIDTVVQTA
-155 IDGLANITNS
+155 MDGLANITNS
-165 AAETKTKDEQIVA
+165 AAETKTKDDQIVA

-191 SSEKEYDNNETIS
+191 ASETEYDNNESIS
-204 EVIEELNKAVE
+204 ETIEGLSDALKKVT
-215 DLNKAIKAVIE
+215 E
-226 AKDDDE
+226 AKNDE
-232 KNKAKNN
+232 AKNN
-239 FIAIKNNFITSCEEI
+239 ARNNFITLCEEI
-254 TKGDIAELIDNL
+254 AEGSIADLIDNL
-266 TVGNYSQTNLE
+266 TVANYSQTGLE
-277 TSLNKDTDWAKEY
+277 TSLSKDVDWAKEY
-290 KNTPDKDLFW
+290 KSTPDKDLFW

-346 TEDAEMQAGNKSAA
+346 TEDAEMQAAGKSAA

-395 VDNNI
+395 VNNNI

-405 FYAKPGNEADIYI
+405 FYAKPGNEAKIYI
-418 NALSKLRNMDISKL
+418 DALSKLRNMNIKNL

-438 VQANL
+438 VQTNL
-443 MASSGSDNKIFI
+443 IACSNGDNELFI
-455 AVVLTNK
+455 AAVLTNK
-462 VPLKDLLNKEAN
+462 VPLKDLLADKAN
-474 LSKITPTIDDKLRPT
+474 LSPITPTRDDKLRPV

-496 TLMNANDTNKEA
+496 TLMNANDTNKEV
-508 WNNTSTDKLVAGI
+508 WNSMSTDKLIAGI

-539 IVNSQETDDAKIN
+539 IANSQETDDAKIN
-552 KLKTLN
+552 KLKNLN
-558 STYKWFSSYDSSL
+558 NTYKWFNSFDSSL

-579 ITELNRYGGD
+579 ITELNRYGGNID
-589 INWKMLDNIIKAFEK
+589 WKMLDNIIKAFEK

>member
-16 RFVLNEALKHSDLI
+16 RLVLNEAIKHSDLI
-30 VQCEAICDSIK
+30 VQCKTIYDYIK
-41 KLLDELEN
+41 KLLDELES
-49 GTDETKAKEDA
+49 GTDDINEKENA
-60 LNKIFDRTTSLR
+60 LDKIFDHTTSLM
-72 QDIRKVNDVEIIKGK
+72 QDTRKVKDVEIIKGK
-87 AKDYIDAIQ
+87 AKNYIDTIK
-96 SLISVVDPSTSDS
+96 SLISVVDPSTFND

-124 AHLNGL
+124 AHLNEL
-130 IEDPGVKKLELT
+130 IEKSDVKQSELT
-142 SELGKIDTIVQTA
+142 SELNKIDNIVQTT

-165 AAETKTKDEQIVA
+165 AKEIKTKDDQIVA
-178 LTKAYKLIYKVSQ
+178 LTRAYKLIYKVSQ
-191 SSEKEYDNNETIS
+191 TSEKEYDNNETIS
-204 EVIEELNKAVE
+204 QAVE
-215 DLNKAIKAVIE
+215 MLNNALEKVTKAGDDASKIE
-226 AKDDDE
+226 
-232 KNKAKNN
+232 AKNN
-239 FIAIKNNFITSCEEI
+239 FIDRCEELANDNVAKI
-254 TKGDIAELIDNL
+254 IDTL
-266 TVGNYSQTNLE
+266 TVGEYNQTNLE
-277 TSLNKDTDWAKEY
+277 TNLDSSSDWNKEY
-290 KNTPDKDLFW
+290 KDTPDKNLFW
-300 NKYYNGAWGKNADKI
+300 EKYYSGAWGENADKI
-315 KSLGESF
+315 EALGESF
-322 KQECAVLGFTE
+322 KQECTVLGFTE
-333 ATNPFIA
+333 ITNPFLA

-346 TEDAEMQAGNKSAA
+346 TEDVEMQNKGEKAK
-360 GYYIDIQHYEAI
+360 GYDIDLQHYEAI

-474 LSKITPTIDDKLRPT
+474 LSKIAPTIDDKLRPT

-571 DVVKKVKI
+571 DVTKKVKI

>member
-16 RFVLNEALKHSDLI
+16 RFVLNEAMKHSDLI
-30 VQCEAICDSIK
+30 AKGKAICDYAK

-49 GTDETKAKEDA
+49 GTDDANEKENA
-60 LNKIFDRTTSLR
+60 LDKIFDHTTSLM
-72 QDIRKVNDVEIIKGK
+72 QDTRKVKDVEIIKGK
-87 AKDYIDAIQ
+87 AKNYIDTIK
-96 SLISVVDPSTSDS
+96 SLISVVDPSTFND

-124 AHLNGL
+124 AHLNKL
-130 IEDPGVKKLELT
+130 IEKSDVKQSELT
-142 SELGKIDTIVQTA
+142 SELNKIDNIVQTT

-165 AAETKTKDEQIVA
+165 AKEIKTKDDQIVA

-191 SSEKEYDNNETIS
+191 TSEKEYDNNETIS
-204 EVIEELNKAVE
+204 QAVE
-215 DLNKAIKAVIE
+215 MLNNALEKVTEAGDDASKIE
-226 AKDDDE
+226 
-232 KNKAKNN
+232 AKNN
-239 FIAIKNNFITSCEEI
+239 FIDRCEELANNNAAKI
-254 TKGDIAELIDNL
+254 IDTL
-266 TVGNYSQTNLE
+266 TVSEYNQTNLE
-277 TSLNKDTDWAKEY
+277 TNLDSSSDWDKEY
-290 KNTPDKDLFW
+290 KDTPDKNLFW
-300 NKYYNGAWGKNADKI
+300 EKYYSGAWGENADKI
-315 KSLGESF
+315 EALGESF
-322 KQECAVLGFTE
+322 KQECTVLGFTE
-333 ATNPFIA
+333 ITNPFLA

-346 TEDAEMQAGNKSAA
+346 TEDVEMQNKGEKAK
-360 GYYIDIQHYEAI
+360 GYDIDLQHYEAI

-443 MASSGSDNKIFI
+443 MASSGGDNKIFI

-474 LSKITPTIDDKLRPT
+474 LSKIAPTIDDKLRPT

-496 TLMNANDTNKEA
+496 TLINANDTNKEA

-571 DVVKKVKI
+571 DVTKKVKI

>member
-1 MKYYLNESIKYILSE
+1 MKYYLNEGIKYILSE
-16 RFVLNEALKHSDLI
+16 QFVLNEALKHSDLI

-49 GTDETKAKEDA
+49 GTDDTNEKENA
-60 LNKIFDRTTSLR
+60 LDKIFDHTTSLM
-72 QDIRKVNDVEIIKGK
+72 QDTRKVKDVEIIKGK
-87 AKDYIDAIQ
+87 AKNYIDTIK
-96 SLISVVDPSTSDS
+96 SLISVVDPSTFND

-124 AHLNGL
+124 AHLNEL
-130 IEDPGVKKLELT
+130 IEKSDVKQSELT
-142 SELGKIDTIVQTA
+142 SELSKIDNIVQTT

-165 AAETKTKDEQIVA
+165 AKEIKTKDDQIVA

-191 SSEKEYDNNETIS
+191 TSEKEYDNNETIS
-204 EVIEELNKAVE
+204 QAVE
-215 DLNKAIKAVIE
+215 VLNNALEKVTKAGDDASKIE
-226 AKDDDE
+226 
-232 KNKAKNN
+232 AKNN
-239 FIAIKNNFITSCEEI
+239 FIDRCEELANDNAAKI
-254 TKGDIAELIDNL
+254 IDTL
-266 TVGNYSQTNLE
+266 TVSEYNQTNLE
-277 TSLNKDTDWAKEY
+277 TNLDSSSDWNKEY
-290 KNTPDKDLFW
+290 KDTPDKNLFW
-300 NKYYNGAWGKNADKI
+300 EKYYSGAWGENADKI
-315 KSLGESF
+315 ESLGESF
-322 KQECAVLGFTE
+322 KQECTVLGFTE
-333 ATNPFIA
+333 ITNPFLA

-346 TEDAEMQAGNKSAA
+346 TEDVEMQNNGKKAK
-360 GYYIDIQHYEAI
+360 GYDVDLQHYEAI

-443 MASSGSDNKIFI
+443 MASSGGDNKIFI

-474 LSKITPTIDDKLRPT
+474 LSKIAPTIDDKLRPT

-496 TLMNANDTNKEA
+496 TLINANDTNKEA
-508 WNNTSTDKLVAGI
+508 WNNASTDKLVAGI

-571 DVVKKVKI
+571 DVAKKVKI